1 MGAAPYSFFPRN
13 ADEEGSHAALHGVG
27 RAPSSER
34 FSARACPGTR
44 ADMGT
49 AEKHDGPQ
57 SGGPSRREVR
67 RLVTWEI

>member
-27 RAPSSER
+27 PAFLRAL
-34 FSARACPGTR
+34 SARACPGTR

-57 SGGPSRREVR
+57 RGGPSRREVR